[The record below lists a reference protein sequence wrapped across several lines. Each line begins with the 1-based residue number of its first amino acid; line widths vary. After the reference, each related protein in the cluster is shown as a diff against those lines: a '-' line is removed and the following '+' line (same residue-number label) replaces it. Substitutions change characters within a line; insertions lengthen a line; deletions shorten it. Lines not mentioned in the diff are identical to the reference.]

1 MQNPRMR
8 SLLMLSRSMKACGRR
23 HPEHALGAQGGN
35 MQRDLF
41 DAALDEIDRD
51 GDLVNVVL
59 ELTLETA
66 LSDEIVVDRYALP
79 TDSEG

>member
-1 MQNPRMR
+1 MDLDMQ
-8 SLLMLSRSMKACGRR
+8 C
-23 HPEHALGAQGGN
+23 
-35 MQRDLF
+35 DLF
-41 DAALDEIDRD
+41 EAALDEIDRD

-66 LSDEIVVDRYALP
+66 LSDEIVVDRCALP